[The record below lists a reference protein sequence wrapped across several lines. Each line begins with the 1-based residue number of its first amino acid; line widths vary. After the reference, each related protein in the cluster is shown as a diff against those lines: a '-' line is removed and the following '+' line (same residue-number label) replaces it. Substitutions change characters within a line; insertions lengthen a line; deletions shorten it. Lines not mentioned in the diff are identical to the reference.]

1 MTVCLANPICCL
13 LTLVLW
19 LDMSPWCIDFLTYH
33 TKCSMQLQQMQP
45 QLVLLH
51 QLDSIFVCTHLENLT
66 KTFKNPKSGYLDT
79 KCVNFSKHVRDII
92 MHVHQ
97 TLYPFVYADESVYNS
112 ILLTWSCNAAQEV
125 TCSSTGLSSV
135 CNKQRKRMWSRNMG
149 RKCGVWTVLVVTL
162 GICDQ
167 TTFVKALCN
176 WAVASSPG
184 PDFLEGSWKR
194 R

>member
-1 MTVCLANPICCL
+1 
-13 LTLVLW
+13 
-19 LDMSPWCIDFLTYH
+19 
-33 TKCSMQLQQMQP
+33 
-45 QLVLLH
+45 
-51 QLDSIFVCTHLENLT
+51 
-66 KTFKNPKSGYLDT
+66 
-79 KCVNFSKHVRDII
+79 

-97 TLYPFVYADESVYNS
+97 TLYPFAYADEPVYNS

-135 CNKQRKRMWSRNMG
+135 CNRQRKRMWSRNMG
-149 RKCGVWTVLVVTL
+149 RKCGVWTVLVVTQ

-184 PDFLEGSWKR
+184 PDFLEGAWEHTEQLVFTFSYQVLLILSCHLRYEFRHLTYWVLLVDYENKTKSPSVSIWDTTQNTSIITQQHLFLHGCSWDSTVNR
-194 R
+194 SNFSRN